1 MSSKSSEKLFE
12 KAAFG
17 YRTEEVDRYIEQM
30 NAQIRSLEAEKA
42 DMIGKMKILAEKIN
56 EYRQDEA
63 NLKDALLGAQK
74 MGNAIVS
81 EAKAKADRMV
91 SDAKNRSERMLS
103 EAQRAADE
111 AVGGIRAQVEHEKL
125 TMAKMQKEVSDFK
138 AKLLSLYKVHL
149 NALNSLPDMEEE
161 YEAIY
166 NTRVRPSYAQPE
178 PPAPEQPL
186 QESPQVAEP
195 VQTEQPQVTAPQPM
209 EPAAAAI
216 KQPEPAAAQT
226 EKGPAHGLSPEESTT
241 VRFDKAG
248 KAAPAP
254 KEEEP
259 PVTTVNRPAH
269 KLSFEEKF
277 GDLKFGK
284 NNPAR

>member
-17 YRTEEVDRYIEQM
+17 YRTEEVDRYIEQQ

-42 DMIGKMKILAEKIN
+42 DLLGKMKILAEKIN
-56 EYRQDEA
+56 EYRQEES

-74 MGNAIVS
+74 MGNSIIN
-81 EAKAKADRMV
+81 EAKSKADRMV
-91 SDAKNRSERMLS
+91 SDAKNRSERMLLD
-103 EAQRAADE
+103 AQRTTDE
-111 AVGGIRAQVEHEKL
+111 AIGSIRAQVEHEKL
-125 TMAKMQKEVSDFK
+125 TLAKMQKEVADFK

-161 YEAIY
+161 YEALY
-166 NTRVRPSYAQPE
+166 NARVRAPYVQPE
-178 PPAPEQPL
+178 TSPAPAADPV
-186 QESPQVAEP
+186 PQVTEP
-195 VQTEQPQVTAPQPM
+195 VEQETPQVTAPQPM
-209 EPAAAAI
+209 EETAAPV
-216 KQPEPAAAQT
+216 QPEPETSAPEAQ
-226 EKGPAHGLSPEESTT
+226 PAPAPSEEESAT
-241 VRFDKAG
+241 VRFDKAV
-248 KAAPAP
+248 KAAQAA
-254 KEEEP
+254 KTKEEP

-284 NNPAR
+284 NNPTR

>member
-42 DMIGKMKILAEKIN
+42 DLVGKMKILAEKIN
-56 EYRQDEA
+56 EYRQDES

-91 SDAKNRSERMLS
+91 SDAKSRSERMLLD
-103 EAQRAADE
+103 AQRASDE
-111 AVGGIRAQVEHEKL
+111 AVGNIRAQVEHEKL

-161 YEAIY
+161 YEALY
-166 NTRVRPSYAQPE
+166 NARVRSAYAQPE
-178 PPAPEQPL
+178 MPAPEQPV
-186 QESPQVAEP
+186 QESPQAAEP
-195 VQTEQPQVTAPQPM
+195 VQSEQPQAAAPQPM
-209 EPAAAAI
+209 EPADTAP
-216 KQPEPAAAQT
+216 KQPEPPAPQT
-226 EKGPAHGLSPEESTT
+226 EKGAAHGLSPEESTT
-241 VRFDKAG
+241 VRFDKAS

-254 KEEEP
+254 KEQEP
-259 PVTTVNRPAH
+259 PIPTVNRPAH

-284 NNPAR
+284 NNPGR